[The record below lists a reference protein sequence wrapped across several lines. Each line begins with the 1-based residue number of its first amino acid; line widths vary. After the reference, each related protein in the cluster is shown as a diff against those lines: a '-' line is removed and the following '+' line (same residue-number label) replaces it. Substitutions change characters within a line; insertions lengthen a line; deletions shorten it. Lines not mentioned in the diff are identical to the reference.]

1 MGGTE
6 CVATIGWS
14 ARVHSRSCSP
24 AVLRSKGKFSLH
36 RLPGVPVRPS
46 KRKSTSGLFSL
57 SRDGRPPFRRASP
70 PHGGDGRS
78 PLGGA
83 GATVGSGGAVQAP
96 QNRRRRGGLVTP
108 DGSFGYAPLEDS
120 VDRPPRPA
128 WSSRRC
134 PGV

>member
-24 AVLRSKGKFSLH
+24 AVLRSKVKFSLH

-46 KRKSTSGLFSL
+46 KRKSTSGIFSL
-57 SRDGRPPFRRASP
+57 SREREARFLPASL
-70 PHGGDGRS
+70 PHERDGRS

-96 QNRRRRGGLVTP
+96 QNRRRRGG
-108 DGSFGYAPLEDS
+108 
-120 VDRPPRPA
+120 
-128 WSSRRC
+128 
-134 PGV
+134 